1 MAVTLSARPR
11 TERGKNAARVLR
23 REHRIP
29 AVVYG
34 HGDETRHVSLDRLE
48 LERLLSTINADTA
61 IIDLAIEGGAPVRAL
76 IRELQKHPYRTDVL
90 HVDFLIVHANEV
102 LRVDIPVR
110 LTGSPQGVVIDGGV
124 LDQVLYSLEVECL
137 PGDIPDVFDVDVSQL
152 GVGDAVRVRE
162 IEQPRVKIL
171 QDGDQ
176 VVATVAPPT
185 VAALPAEG
193 EEAATPEPEVIR
205 GRKPEDEE

>member
-193 EEAATPEPEVIR
+193 EEAATPEVIR